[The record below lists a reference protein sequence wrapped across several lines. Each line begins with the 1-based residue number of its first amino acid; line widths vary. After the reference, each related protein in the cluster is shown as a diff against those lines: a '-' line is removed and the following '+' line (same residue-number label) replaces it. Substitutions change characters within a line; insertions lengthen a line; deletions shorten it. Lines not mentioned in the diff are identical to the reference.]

1 MIASEH
7 SSQEYSVGKG
17 PKSNPSSSFRI
28 ENQKIGLRYLKSK
41 QTVRRTTYTH
51 THIHTDESKM
61 SGEEETTHV
70 KFQLDPEEETQR
82 SMRGFEHRKD
92 LVVSSHVELM
102 LPVLSLIIVR
112 SGFSTVFNMSFLFLS
127 ISGGSNTKGKMMK

>member
-1 MIASEH
+1 
-7 SSQEYSVGKG
+7 
-17 PKSNPSSSFRI
+17 
-28 ENQKIGLRYLKSK
+28 
-41 QTVRRTTYTH
+41 
-51 THIHTDESKM
+51 M